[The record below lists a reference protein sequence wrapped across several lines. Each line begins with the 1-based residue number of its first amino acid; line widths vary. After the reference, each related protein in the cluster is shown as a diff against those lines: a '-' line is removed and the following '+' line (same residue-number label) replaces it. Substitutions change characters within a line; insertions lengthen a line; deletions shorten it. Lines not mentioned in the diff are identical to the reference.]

1 MTDLE
6 ELKFILRES
15 DVPFF
20 TDEQLNSML
29 SKYGLNAAAY
39 KCLIMKS
46 ENTSL
51 QVTGLTTQDTSKYFL
66 RLSTLYKPN
75 NSGILGGG

>member
-1 MTDLE
+1 MSDLE
-6 ELKFILRES
+6 ELKLILREEEI
-15 DVPFF
+15 PYF
-20 TDEQLNSML
+20 TDGQLNSML
-29 SKYGLNAAAY
+29 SKYGFKAAAY

-66 RLSTLYKPN
+66 RIAVLYKPN